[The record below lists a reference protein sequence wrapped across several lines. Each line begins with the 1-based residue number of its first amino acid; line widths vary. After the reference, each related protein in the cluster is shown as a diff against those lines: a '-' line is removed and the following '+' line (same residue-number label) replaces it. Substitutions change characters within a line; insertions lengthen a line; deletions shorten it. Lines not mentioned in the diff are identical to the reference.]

1 MYVKKLVM
9 HGFKSFPK
17 KTELPFTPEI
27 NIILGPNGSGKSNIS
42 DALCFVL
49 GRISAKSIRASKTS
63 NLIFLGS
70 KEASPAKEAMVE
82 LVFDNSDRVFSLDS
96 DEVSIK
102 RIVRRNGQGIYKIN
116 DETKTRQEVLFLLAQ
131 AGVDSNG
138 FNLIL
143 QGEIQNLARMHSEE
157 RRKIIEEVS
166 GISIYES
173 RKERSLK
180 ELEKTEDRLKEVHA
194 ILRERTSYLNNLEK
208 ERQQALK
215 YKKLEDEIKKFKA
228 SIIFHDLNGKK
239 KESSVLQEGIEKK
252 IKESE
257 KVKKVLLGI
266 RNNLVEMESKISA
279 INSTMQK
286 TAGFEQEKINR
297 EIADLRAELAG
308 VEVRIKSYEEKLN
321 EISRQ
326 KVESQ
331 NKIRETESLM
341 KDLDKNS
348 TTLEKKEKDVEA
360 KKKELEALETQRK
373 KFYIIRSELKSAKER
388 LEDKKSLLQT
398 YANESEFL
406 IKQINQIHSELF
418 DKKTDEKKIS
428 SLKLNLS
435 ERKNILE
442 ELEKKEIGL
451 QKISF
456 LNENEIDKKVKFG
469 EKISRMDICPV
480 CKSKITKEHLGT
492 MEHESKTEVSYLKK
506 GIESSEKEL
515 SVISEK
521 KAQLKKE
528 IEEISAEISKRDGD
542 LIKTLSIEEKKG
554 QIKNLQEKINSI
566 KSEISYLDSARKKF
580 ELHFDENSNIEE
592 KYESARIEVQDI
604 SLRNRENVS
613 SEISFKQREIERYKV
628 LLKRLSSEEE
638 ELTQDLDSLKENFS
652 DKERILEDKR
662 KKEEE
667 LTKRFQNL
675 ISERDELQKKVRE
688 GESNVFEKQ
697 TEIQGIEN
705 QINNLGI
712 DKARISAEIENLEI
726 DMLEFPNVEIIKA
739 NRDSLINRL
748 NEFKEAKEKIGSVN
762 LLSLEVYDSVKK
774 EYDSVKE
781 KTEIIDREKESIL
794 KTINEIDNR
803 KKKTFMKTMNDLNEI
818 FTRNFSELS
827 LKGIVS
833 LELENKKEPFDGGVQ
848 IVVKTG
854 HGKYFDVTS
863 LSGGE
868 QTLVALSLI
877 FAIQEYKPY
886 YFYVLDE
893 VDAALDKRNSERLAE
908 LLKKHM
914 KKGQYIVISHNDEV
928 ILNATNLYGVSMHEG
943 ISKIVSLKV

>member
-1 MYVKKLVM
+1 ML
-9 HGFKSFPK
+9 
-17 KTELPFTPEI
+17 
-27 NIILGPNGSGKSNIS
+27 
-42 DALCFVL
+42 
-49 GRISAKSIRASKTS
+49 
-63 NLIFLGS
+63 
-70 KEASPAKEAMVE
+70 
-82 LVFDNSDRVFSLDS
+82 
-96 DEVSIK
+96 
-102 RIVRRNGQGIYKIN
+102 
-116 DETKTRQEVLFLLAQ
+116 
-131 AGVDSNG
+131 
-138 FNLIL
+138 
-143 QGEIQNLARMHSEE
+143 
-157 RRKIIEEVS
+157 
-166 GISIYES
+166 YES
-173 RKERSLK
+173 PHRILK
-180 ELEKTEDRLKEVHA
+180 
-194 ILRERTSYLNNLEK
+194 
-208 ERQQALK
+208 
-215 YKKLEDEIKKFKA
+215 
-228 SIIFHDLNGKK
+228 
-239 KESSVLQEGIEKK
+239 
-252 IKESE
+252 
-257 KVKKVLLGI
+257 LL
-266 RNNLVEMESKISA
+266 
-279 INSTMQK
+279 
-286 TAGFEQEKINR
+286 
-297 EIADLRAELAG
+297 
-308 VEVRIKSYEEKLN
+308 
-321 EISRQ
+321 
-326 KVESQ
+326 
-331 NKIRETESLM
+331 
-341 KDLDKNS
+341 
-348 TTLEKKEKDVEA
+348 
-360 KKKELEALETQRK
+360 KELEALEAQRK
-373 KFYIIRSELKSAKER
+373 KFYVIRSELKSAKER

-435 ERKNILE
+435 ERKNLLE

-739 NRDSLINRL
+739 NRDSLINKL

-943 ISKIVSLKV
+943 ISKVVSLKV

>member
-1 MYVKKLVM
+1 
-9 HGFKSFPK
+9 
-17 KTELPFTPEI
+17 
-27 NIILGPNGSGKSNIS
+27 
-42 DALCFVL
+42 
-49 GRISAKSIRASKTS
+49 
-63 NLIFLGS
+63 
-70 KEASPAKEAMVE
+70 
-82 LVFDNSDRVFSLDS
+82 
-96 DEVSIK
+96 
-102 RIVRRNGQGIYKIN
+102 
-116 DETKTRQEVLFLLAQ
+116 
-131 AGVDSNG
+131 
-138 FNLIL
+138 
-143 QGEIQNLARMHSEE
+143 MHSEE

-360 KKKELEALETQRK
+360 KKKELEALEAQRK
-373 KFYIIRSELKSAKER
+373 KFYVIRSELKSAKER

-406 IKQINQIHSELF
+406 MKQINQVHSELF

-435 ERKNILE
+435 ERKNLLE

-515 SVISEK
+515 RVISEK

-697 TEIQGIEN
+697 TEIQ
-705 QINNLGI
+705 
-712 DKARISAEIENLEI
+712 
-726 DMLEFPNVEIIKA
+726 
-739 NRDSLINRL
+739 
-748 NEFKEAKEKIGSVN
+748 
-762 LLSLEVYDSVKK
+762 
-774 EYDSVKE
+774 
-781 KTEIIDREKESIL
+781 
-794 KTINEIDNR
+794 
-803 KKKTFMKTMNDLNEI
+803 
-818 FTRNFSELS
+818 
-827 LKGIVS
+827 
-833 LELENKKEPFDGGVQ
+833 
-848 IVVKTG
+848 
-854 HGKYFDVTS
+854 
-863 LSGGE
+863 
-868 QTLVALSLI
+868 
-877 FAIQEYKPY
+877 
-886 YFYVLDE
+886 
-893 VDAALDKRNSERLAE
+893 
-908 LLKKHM
+908 
-914 KKGQYIVISHNDEV
+914 
-928 ILNATNLYGVSMHEG
+928 
-943 ISKIVSLKV
+943 

>member
-435 ERKNILE
+435 ERKNLLE

-667 LTKRFQNL
+667 LTKRFQKL

>member
-348 TTLEKKEKDVEA
+348 TTSEKKE
-360 KKKELEALETQRK
+360 
-373 KFYIIRSELKSAKER
+373 
-388 LEDKKSLLQT
+388 
-398 YANESEFL
+398 
-406 IKQINQIHSELF
+406 
-418 DKKTDEKKIS
+418 
-428 SLKLNLS
+428 
-435 ERKNILE
+435 
-442 ELEKKEIGL
+442 G
-451 QKISF
+451 
-456 LNENEIDKKVKFG
+456 
-469 EKISRMDICPV
+469 P
-480 CKSKITKEHLGT
+480 
-492 MEHESKTEVSYLKK
+492 
-506 GIESSEKEL
+506 
-515 SVISEK
+515 
-521 KAQLKKE
+521 
-528 IEEISAEISKRDGD
+528 
-542 LIKTLSIEEKKG
+542 
-554 QIKNLQEKINSI
+554 
-566 KSEISYLDSARKKF
+566 
-580 ELHFDENSNIEE
+580 
-592 KYESARIEVQDI
+592 
-604 SLRNRENVS
+604 
-613 SEISFKQREIERYKV
+613 
-628 LLKRLSSEEE
+628 
-638 ELTQDLDSLKENFS
+638 
-652 DKERILEDKR
+652 
-662 KKEEE
+662 
-667 LTKRFQNL
+667 
-675 ISERDELQKKVRE
+675 
-688 GESNVFEKQ
+688 
-697 TEIQGIEN
+697 
-705 QINNLGI
+705 
-712 DKARISAEIENLEI
+712 
-726 DMLEFPNVEIIKA
+726 P
-739 NRDSLINRL
+739 
-748 NEFKEAKEKIGSVN
+748 
-762 LLSLEVYDSVKK
+762 
-774 EYDSVKE
+774 
-781 KTEIIDREKESIL
+781 DR
-794 KTINEIDNR
+794 
-803 KKKTFMKTMNDLNEI
+803 
-818 FTRNFSELS
+818 
-827 LKGIVS
+827 
-833 LELENKKEPFDGGVQ
+833 
-848 IVVKTG
+848 
-854 HGKYFDVTS
+854 
-863 LSGGE
+863 
-868 QTLVALSLI
+868 A
-877 FAIQEYKPY
+877 
-886 YFYVLDE
+886 
-893 VDAALDKRNSERLAE
+893 
-908 LLKKHM
+908 
-914 KKGQYIVISHNDEV
+914 
-928 ILNATNLYGVSMHEG
+928 
-943 ISKIVSLKV
+943 